1 MKPTGTR
8 LMRAA
13 TRAVASTLIPIS
25 AKRGTSLFCASALAC
40 SIVNA
45 ADLVLQYDFEK
56 HTPAVVVDTS
66 GNGLHGE
73 IWGSSPNCFGT
84 GFSRKALK
92 LGGIDDM
99 LLVPDDPLLDVD
111 AFSLLAWVRYTP
123 SGWDRFEVMEK
134 AGAFWINIRADTK
147 RVRAGGFFG
156 GCVAS
161 SYWMNVDSAARVLA
175 NEWTHVAATYDG
187 YDLRVFVNGVESG
200 AVGVR
205 VQGPVC
211 RNTEPLVIGAKYR
224 TIPPPTEEA
233 FYKGLIDSVRV
244 FDAALSE
251 VEIRREMFRNH

>member
-1 MKPTGTR
+1 MKRKVIGFCA
-8 LMRAA
+8 LA
-13 TRAVASTLIPIS
+13 
-25 AKRGTSLFCASALAC
+25 LFCSM
-40 SIVNA
+40 VNA
-45 ADLVLQYDFEK
+45 ADLVLKYNFEK
-56 HTPAVVVDTS
+56 DTPAFVADTS

-73 IWGSSPNCFGT
+73 IWGSSPKFFGA

-99 LLVPDDPLLDVD
+99 LLVADDPLLDVG
-111 AFSLLAWVRYTP
+111 AFSLMAWVRYSP

-134 AGAFWINIRADTK
+134 AGAYWINIRADTK

-161 SYWMNVDSAARVLA
+161 KYWMNVDSAARVLA

-200 AVGVR
+200 VVGVR

-211 RNTEPLVIGAKYR
+211 RNTEPLVIGAKCR

-251 VEIRREMFRNH
+251 AEIRREMFRNQ